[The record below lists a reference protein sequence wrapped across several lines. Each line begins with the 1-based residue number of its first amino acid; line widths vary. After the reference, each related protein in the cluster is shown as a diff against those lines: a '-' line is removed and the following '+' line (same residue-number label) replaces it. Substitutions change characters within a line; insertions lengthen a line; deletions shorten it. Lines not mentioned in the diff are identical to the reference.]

1 MGHGRKAYR
10 RRRRRSAGGGQL
22 ARPLGA
28 RRRRRP
34 RGETGVPSPWPKGVN
49 KHPQPAVSRPVIPTL
64 VRNLVRRHRY
74 GTVLL
79 WRKCSEAPAREGHL
93 VREKDNLNGPE
104 TLSAP
109 RRDDWGGTPSKTG
122 EHNRPRE
129 RATISVLD
137 VEASEER
144 HFPAPTIAC
153 IYTGPLADLLETL
166 AAQASQARRS
176 RGSAASSE
184 LAEGVPGP
192 GLAHA
197 AGPSR
202 GAAAG
207 SAALQPDR

>member
-1 MGHGRKAYR
+1 MEAPTPNTTGTIGHGRKAYR

-104 TLSAP
+104 ELSAQ
-109 RRDDWGGTPSKTG
+109 RRDDWGGTPSETG
-122 EHNRPRE
+122 EHNNYARE
-129 RATISVLD
+129 RATTSVLD
-137 VEASEER
+137 FEASEER
-144 HFPAPTIAC
+144 YFPASSIAS
-153 IYTGPLADLLETL
+153 TRVRLLTCWKL
-166 AAQASQARRS
+166 SLHRLPR
-176 RGSAASSE
+176 
-184 LAEGVPGP
+184 
-192 GLAHA
+192 
-197 AGPSR
+197 R
-202 GAAAG
+202 GARGARMRRTT
-207 SAALQPDR
+207 P